1 MVIEW
6 DQGEMRDE
14 IAKGH
19 AGTFVGGKQFCYS
32 DCDDGFKYID
42 ISTCVE
48 AHQTV
53 LFNKSF
59 YYM

>member
-19 AGTFVGGKQFCYS
+19 AGTFVGGKQFC
-32 DCDDGFKYID
+32 
-42 ISTCVE
+42 
-48 AHQTV
+48 
-53 LFNKSF
+53 
-59 YYM
+59 